1 MHGEKFLE
9 EIEKITQS
17 YSGEYSLLI
26 NNPSNLFKLLS
37 NAIDEI
43 DLEKTLRLK
52 TLAVLGYFVLP
63 NDLYPE
69 SELGAKGYIDDI
81 MALIHVLK
89 MIELEYDISSLTPL
103 WEGTENDLQ
112 EILGVEFKK
121 LIQQESILYNELL
134 AYLDI

>member
-26 NNPSNLFKLLS
+26 NNTSNLFKLLS